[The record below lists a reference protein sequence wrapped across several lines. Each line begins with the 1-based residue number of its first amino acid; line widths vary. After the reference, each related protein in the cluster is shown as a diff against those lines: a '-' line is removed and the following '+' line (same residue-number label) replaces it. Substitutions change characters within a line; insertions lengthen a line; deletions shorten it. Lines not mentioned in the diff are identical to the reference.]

1 MQSGKGIFAF
11 MSGPLRSVLASSLI
25 LIPLAIAASK
35 PAAAQEPAQVTEGLA
50 LAAAPVVPQQVRFTG
65 KLVTR
70 ASETVEV
77 EFRIYA
83 APQEGEPLWT

>member
-35 PAAAQEPAQVTEGLA
+35 PAAAQGAAQGTEGA
-50 LAAAPVVPQQVRFTG
+50 AAAAAPAVPSKCASPANSLLAPVR
-65 KLVTR
+65 L
-70 ASETVEV
+70 
-77 EFRIYA
+77 
-83 APQEGEPLWT
+83 